1 MSLGVLSGVWEVAVI
16 ARKLDF
22 LVLLV
27 LLGSARAYGQAEP
40 LPPLSGVTPPPV
52 APPANLWSFLLPT
65 PAQKEACKAKL
76 CNSPFVQLLNGATK
90 PLSFATGGLIGPLC
104 PDPLTTAN
112 PEDLKMSADSPQGAA
127 ARIKMDE
134 AQAKKRVAALEY
146 LGTVDCRYFPEAEAA
161 LVNGL
166 RADTNE
172 CVRATAARVLVRGC
186 CCTPKIVKALTATVS
201 GSTKDGHP
209 AERSELVLAYAYVA
223 LERCLNSCVEA
234 EPEPIPEKPLQRPEN
249 PPSPEK
255 ALTLALAQ
263 FADDQ
268 PPALLPVGAEVNSK
282 TPAAARSQV
291 YAEARAALAKGIN
304 LSSETLSRL
313 SRPRTVGGL
322 FSTPVVRTASPHP
335 AVAATPEPKLLPA
348 SAKAAA
354 SPPLEGGQPEDSRPK
369 NLMSIFQETKR
380 K

>member
-1 MSLGVLSGVWEVAVI
+1 MNCGVLSGVWEVTVI

-22 LVLLV
+22 LVLLTLV
-27 LLGSARAYGQAEP
+27 GTARVYGQAEP
-40 LPPLSGVTPPPV
+40 LPPLSGVAPPAV

-112 PEDLKMSADSPQGAA
+112 AEDLKMSAESPQGAA

-234 EPEPIPEKPLQRPEN
+234 EPEPMPEKPLQRPEN
-249 PPSPEK
+249 PPSPEQ
-255 ALTLALAQ
+255 ALSLALAQ
-263 FADDQ
+263 FTEDQ
-268 PPALLPVGAEVNSK
+268 PLLPIAAEANAK
-282 TPAAARSQV
+282 TSVAKRVQV

-313 SRPRTVGGL
+313 SRPRTVGDL
-322 FSTPVVRTASPHP
+322 FSTPVVRTAAPHP

-348 SAKAAA
+348 NAKAAA
-354 SPPLEGGQPEDSRPK
+354 SPALEGGQTEDSRPK
-369 NLMSIFQETKR
+369 NLMSIFQATKR